1 MNDSTGSNSKS
12 NIKPNG
18 VYRKNSI
25 TTSMDVIDK
34 LDQSGF
40 PGSSFHHDGP
50 FDVISP
56 KRNSRDNKNAPILAF
71 PNDKNESIKSIPKPK
86 YSKREEK
93 FDIDI
98 LDDIFGTNDVDDD
111 DSFMTESDINPDNSD
126 GDILETRAIHGS
138 YTDGLGT
145 STFIDGAGASK
156 RRLQQTQRTNPS
168 SELLVDFSNTN
179 DDYNDTDDNDVTDE
193 NIGLISV
200 NSTNYQRFNKS
211 GNLIDLEN
219 TLKERPRQSK
229 PVADD

>member
-1 MNDSTGSNSKS
+1 MKDSTGSNSNSDKNS
-12 NIKPNG
+12 NSI
-18 VYRKNSI
+18 YSKNSI

-56 KRNSRDNKNAPILAF
+56 KRNSKDNKNAPILAF
-71 PNDKNESIKSIPKPK
+71 PNDKDEPIKSIPKSR

-126 GDILETRAIHGS
+126 GDILDTRAIHGR

-145 STFIDGAGASK
+145 STFLDGAGASK
-156 RRLQQTQRTNPS
+156 RRLQTQRTNPS
-168 SELLVDFSNTN
+168 SELLIDFSNDN
-179 DDYNDTDDNDVTDE
+179 DDFNDTDGNDIADE
-193 NIGLISV
+193 DIGLISAS
-200 NSTNYQRFNKS
+200 STNYQRFNKS
-211 GNLIDLEN
+211 GDLIDLEN
-219 TLKERPRQSK
+219 TIKERPRQSK
-229 PVADD
+229 QLADS